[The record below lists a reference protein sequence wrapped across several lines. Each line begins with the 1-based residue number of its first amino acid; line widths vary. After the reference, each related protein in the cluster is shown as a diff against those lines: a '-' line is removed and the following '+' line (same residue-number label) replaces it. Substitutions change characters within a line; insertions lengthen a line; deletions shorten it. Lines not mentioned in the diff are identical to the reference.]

1 MAKKVTQL
9 TLPVASEPSSIL
21 PVLNV
26 TGGDKQIFDNSDG
39 SYLPDR
45 TSNAL
50 VLQPKIRL
58 ENPNVVT
65 QTTGSN
71 NEAVYKSSIADAKIT
86 SVAWYYSDGE
96 TDSEGNIIKHQ
107 ITDVAGKTKIEADA
121 STNTFRLKYYVNIPP
136 ELSGRKI
143 FAEVNY
149 IDPNLTEGQTLTL
162 DTTLTTAVSAS
173 IALSLQNSPDLES
186 DSKLY
191 VSDGYELNPLN
202 TPCVD
207 DNGNNVEGA
216 WKRYLRCQLLNGT
229 EAVKDAHSD
238 SDDYESD
245 RTGNAFYFWYQVVN
259 GNERLITKDVEW
271 FDGTFFADGTASK
284 ECAVNLGKIQT
295 VHLRCYAG
303 YIPYGELDDFI
314 DESGMIVP
322 SKCKY
327 GYLRHDYRLNV
338 RIPPIDSY
346 KVIDVTSPIIYA
358 KETNRTDVKVVKRLQ
373 VNSYGRTLN
382 DMTLISS
389 PEKFT
394 LVEKLFKITW
404 EVGTATDSNGDV
416 TSWKILSSREFLT
429 TTTKE
434 LGMTATIEPKLRVS
448 IEPRYP
454 TLYGNNYVVGYKDN
468 SLGVEPIEMHGN
480 NEWLRQYNFVLCD
493 MTQTYTK
500 TVDGTSYLAQKSIIL
515 RRDNLLR
522 NSGGDFAPV
531 VVISEGQY
539 ADSTLALYTKSGS
552 TYSLYCSA
560 GNYDPVA
567 YVENMLRP
575 YYAGS
580 KTAAAI
586 KLYKKNADGTYS
598 EAHTLLPWETVDNK
612 WSVFLDSFGRDVYY
626 LDNVTGDSGTVWR
639 GIFSDLSNVEGGK
652 WDGIDISKYRL
663 RRTGISPCPAASV
676 TYNGKTVMRNMFYL
690 KAGMTNCQGAA
701 GTNNCTTML
710 RDPNRTY
717 PRVNDVQAINL
728 MNYSRNNN
736 PDTTKPYP
744 CAEGGYNNWSASI
757 MAQELI
763 HGTKSLY
770 TSGMYGSGISSN
782 EPCANEA
789 NYLLSGGTRMKL
801 STSSTWTHYKKWGD
815 TAPFK
820 PASGTAATTM
830 TATLNQ
836 EHPKEQC
843 MESLIVLSFAKEFGI
858 AADTW
863 FTVYGGTYKYVTPS
877 GCKGLA
883 DGYMNARVYK
893 DIGGTVNGYNTSTSA
908 AETWTVEAMLRMS
921 ICGGVNLCGDIFSYW
936 PGGADVIITIL
947 NDPATTKVGNKA
959 EAYSELDQLKWVR
972 DTNTKLSL
980 ATKFES
986 QKAYP
991 LRYTLESTFN
1001 NWIKKR
1007 EGYTPIGSSA
1017 GGGISSGEC
1026 CYVTLNNDGY
1036 GSDLTVHQRAALRFR
1051 FAAAAA
1057 SCAPRSLVAY
1067 NSASVANR
1075 YYGGSAQVLL

>member
-1 MAKKVTQL
+1 MAKKTTQL
-9 TLPVASEPSSIL
+9 TLPVSLEASSIL
-21 PVLNV
+21 PVLEV
-26 TGGDKQIFDNSDG
+26 TGGNKQIYDNSDG

-45 TSNAL
+45 KITPL

-58 ENPNVVT
+58 ENPNSVN
-65 QTTGSN
+65 S
-71 NEAVYKSSIADAKIT
+71 ELKASIGDAKIT
-86 SVAWYYSDGE
+86 SVTWYYSDN
-96 TDSEGNIIKHQ
+96 GNTLHE
-107 ITDVAGKTKIEADA
+107 ITNVAGKTVITANA
-121 STNTFRLKYYVNIPP
+121 STNTFTLKYYINIPA
-136 ELSGRKI
+136 ELSGRRI
-143 FAEVNY
+143 FAKVNY
-149 IDPNLTEGQTLTL
+149 TDPNVSTTQTVTL
-162 DTTLTTAVSAS
+162 DTMLTTAVSAS
-173 IALSLQNSPDLES
+173 IALSLQNAPGTSTS
-186 DSKLY
+186 QKLY

-202 TPCVD
+202 ELRVD
-207 DNGNNVEGA
+207 DNGNDINNA
-216 WKRYLRCQLLNGT
+216 WKRYLRCQLLNGKS
-229 EAVKDAHSD
+229 EVKDAHSS
-238 SDDYESD
+238 SDGYESD
-245 RTGNAFYFWYQVVN
+245 RTGNAFYFWYQVIN
-259 GNERLITKDVEW
+259 GVEHLITKDVEW
-271 FDGTFFADGTASK
+271 FDGTFYADGTAAK
-284 ECAVNLGKIQT
+284 ECCVDLGKIQT

-303 YIPYGELDDFI
+303 YIPYGELDDYV
-314 DESGMIVP
+314 DGSGMIVP

-327 GYLRHDYRLNV
+327 GYLRNDYRLNV

-346 KVIDVTSPIIYA
+346 KVIDVTSPVVYA
-358 KETNRTDVKVVKRLQ
+358 KETNRDDVKVVKRLQ
-373 VNSYGRTLN
+373 INSHARTLN
-382 DMTLISS
+382 DMKLATPPTSY
-389 PEKFT
+389 T
-394 LVEKLFKITW
+394 LVEKLFNITW
-404 EVGTATDSNGDV
+404 ELATAKDSDGNPTEWSV
-416 TSWKILSSREFLT
+416 ISNREFLK
-429 TTTKE
+429 TTTKA
-434 LGMTATIEPKLRVS
+434 LGWTVTNNPIIRVS
-448 IEPRYP
+448 VEPRYP
-454 TLYGNNYVVGYKDN
+454 SLYGNNYVVGYKADTT
-468 SLGVEPIEMHGN
+468 GVVPMEKHGN

-493 MTQTYTK
+493 MTK
-500 TVDGTSYLAQKSIIL
+500 TVGKTENGVSFSTQKYITL

-522 NSGGDFAPV
+522 NAGGDFAPV
-531 VVISEGQY
+531 VVISDEQY

-552 TYSLYCSA
+552 KYSTYCSA
-560 GNYDPVA
+560 GGYSPEA

-575 YYAGS
+575 FYAGS
-580 KTAAAI
+580 KTADAI
-586 KLYKKNADGTYS
+586 KLYKKNSDGAYS
-598 EAHTLLPWETVDNK
+598 EAHALLPWETVDNK
-612 WSVFLDSFGRDVYY
+612 WSVFLDSFGRDVYF
-626 LDNVTGDSGTVWR
+626 LDNIEGESGTVWR
-639 GIFSDLSNVEGGK
+639 GIFSDLTNVEDGK
-652 WDGIDISKYRL
+652 WDGIDLSQYRI
-663 RRTGISPCPAASV
+663 RRTGISPCPV
-676 TYNGKTVMRNMFYL
+676 TTVSYNGKTVTRNMFYL
-690 KAGMTNCQGAA
+690 KQGMSNCQGGA
-701 GTNNCTTML
+701 GSSNCTTML
-710 RDPNRTY
+710 RDQNRTY

-736 PDTTKPYP
+736 PDTNKPYP

-770 TSGMYGSGISSN
+770 TSDMYGSGISSN

-820 PASGTAATTM
+820 PASSVAATTM
-830 TATLNQ
+830 TTSLNQ

-877 GCKGLA
+877 GCKGLP

-921 ICGGVNLCGDIFSYW
+921 ICGGINLCGDIFSYW

-1007 EGYTPIGSSA
+1007 EGYTPIGSSV
-1017 GGGISSGEC
+1017 GGDISSGEC
-1026 CYVTLNNDGY
+1026 CYVDLSNYDY

-1051 FAAAAA
+1051 FTA
-1057 SCAPRSLVAY
+1057 SNMLCAPRSMYAIY
-1067 NSASVANR
+1067 PATNARRSN
-1075 YYGGSAQVLL
+1075 GGSAQVLL

>member
-1 MAKKVTQL
+1 
-9 TLPVASEPSSIL
+9 
-21 PVLNV
+21 
-26 TGGDKQIFDNSDG
+26 
-39 SYLPDR
+39 
-45 TSNAL
+45 
-50 VLQPKIRL
+50 
-58 ENPNVVT
+58 
-65 QTTGSN
+65 
-71 NEAVYKSSIADAKIT
+71 
-86 SVAWYYSDGE
+86 
-96 TDSEGNIIKHQ
+96 
-107 ITDVAGKTKIEADA
+107 
-121 STNTFRLKYYVNIPP
+121 
-136 ELSGRKI
+136 
-143 FAEVNY
+143 
-149 IDPNLTEGQTLTL
+149 
-162 DTTLTTAVSAS
+162 
-173 IALSLQNSPDLES
+173 
-186 DSKLY
+186 
-191 VSDGYELNPLN
+191 
-202 TPCVD
+202 
-207 DNGNNVEGA
+207 
-216 WKRYLRCQLLNGT
+216 
-229 EAVKDAHSD
+229 
-238 SDDYESD
+238 
-245 RTGNAFYFWYQVVN
+245 
-259 GNERLITKDVEW
+259 
-271 FDGTFFADGTASK
+271 
-284 ECAVNLGKIQT
+284 
-295 VHLRCYAG
+295 
-303 YIPYGELDDFI
+303 
-314 DESGMIVP
+314 
-322 SKCKY
+322 
-327 GYLRHDYRLNV
+327 
-338 RIPPIDSY
+338 
-346 KVIDVTSPIIYA
+346 
-358 KETNRTDVKVVKRLQ
+358 
-373 VNSYGRTLN
+373 
-382 DMTLISS
+382 
-389 PEKFT
+389 
-394 LVEKLFKITW
+394 
-404 EVGTATDSNGDV
+404 
-416 TSWKILSSREFLT
+416 
-429 TTTKE
+429 
-434 LGMTATIEPKLRVS
+434 
-448 IEPRYP
+448 
-454 TLYGNNYVVGYKDN
+454 
-468 SLGVEPIEMHGN
+468 
-480 NEWLRQYNFVLCD
+480 
-493 MTQTYTK
+493 
-500 TVDGTSYLAQKSIIL
+500 
-515 RRDNLLR
+515 
-522 NSGGDFAPV
+522 
-531 VVISEGQY
+531 
-539 ADSTLALYTKSGS
+539 
-552 TYSLYCSA
+552 
-560 GNYDPVA
+560 
-567 YVENMLRP
+567 MLRK

-580 KTAAAI
+580 KTADAI
-586 KLYKKNADGTYS
+586 KLYKKNDDGTYS
-598 EAHTLLPWETVDNK
+598 EAHALLPWETTDNR
-612 WSVFLDSFGRDVYY
+612 WSIFLDSFGRDVYF
-626 LDNVTGDSGTVWR
+626 LDNVTGESGTVWR

-736 PDTTKPYP
+736 PDTNKPYP

-770 TSGMYGSGISSN
+770 TSDMYGSGISSN

-830 TATLNQ
+830 TTTLNQ

-921 ICGGVNLCGDIFSYW
+921 ICGGINLCGDIFSYW

-1026 CYVTLNNDGY
+1026 CYANLYNDGY

-1051 FAAAAA
+1051 YHAVN
-1057 SCAPRSLVAY
+1057 SYCAPRSMSA
-1067 NSASVANR
+1067 NSPATNATRNS
-1075 YYGGSAQVLL
+1075 GGSAQVLL

>member
-1 MAKKVTQL
+1 MAKKTTQL
-9 TLPVASEPSSIL
+9 TLPVSLEASSIL
-21 PVLNV
+21 PVLEV
-26 TGGDKQIFDNSDG
+26 TGGNKQIHDNSDG

-45 TSNAL
+45 KTTPL

-58 ENPNVVT
+58 ENPNSVNT
-65 QTTGSN
+65 ELKAAIG
-71 NEAVYKSSIADAKIT
+71 DAKIT
-86 SVAWYYSDGE
+86 SVTWYYSDN
-96 TDSEGNIIKHQ
+96 GNTLHEM
-107 ITDVAGKTKIEADA
+107 TDVKGKTEITANV
-121 STNTFRLKYYVNIPP
+121 STNTFTLKYYINIPA
-136 ELSGRKI
+136 ELSGRRI
-143 FAEVNY
+143 FAKVNY
-149 IDPNLTEGQTLTL
+149 TDPNVSTTQTVTL
-162 DTTLTTAVSAS
+162 DTMLTTAVSAS
-173 IALSLQNSPDLES
+173 IALSLQNAPGTSTS
-186 DSKLY
+186 QKLY

-202 TPCVD
+202 ELRVD
-207 DNGNNVEGA
+207 DNGNDINNA
-216 WKRYLRCQLLNGT
+216 WKRYLRCQLLNGQS
-229 EAVKDAHSD
+229 EVKDAHSS
-238 SDDYESD
+238 SDGYESD
-245 RTGNAFYFWYQVVN
+245 RTGNAFYFWYQVIN
-259 GNERLITKDVEW
+259 GVEHLITKDVEW
-271 FDGTFFADGTASK
+271 FDGTFYADGTAAK
-284 ECAVNLGKIQT
+284 ECCVDLGKIQT

-303 YIPYGELDDFI
+303 YIPYGELDDYV
-314 DESGMIVP
+314 DGSGMIVP

-327 GYLRHDYRLNV
+327 GYLRNDYRLNV

-346 KVIDVTSPIIYA
+346 KVIDVTSPVVYA
-358 KETNRTDVKVVKRLQ
+358 KETNRDDVKVVKRLQ
-373 VNSYGRTLN
+373 INSHARTLN
-382 DMTLISS
+382 DMKRAT
-389 PEKFT
+389 PPTTYT
-394 LVEKLFKITW
+394 LVEKLFNITW
-404 EVGTATDSNGDV
+404 ELATAKDSDGNPTEWSV
-416 TSWKILSSREFLT
+416 ISNREFLD
-429 TTTKE
+429 TTTKA
-434 LGMTATIEPKLRVS
+434 LGWTATNNPIIRVS
-448 IEPRYP
+448 VEPRYP
-454 TLYGNNYVVGYKDN
+454 SLYGNNYVVGYKADTT
-468 SLGVEPIEMHGN
+468 GVVPMEKHGN

-493 MTQTYTK
+493 MTQTVGK
-500 TVDGTSYLAQKSIIL
+500 TENGVSFSTQKYITL

-522 NSGGDFAPV
+522 NAGGDFAPV
-531 VVISEGQY
+531 VVISDEQY

-552 TYSLYCSA
+552 KYSAYCSA
-560 GNYDPVA
+560 GGYSPEA
-567 YVENMLRP
+567 YTENMLRP
-575 YYAGS
+575 FYAGS
-580 KTAAAI
+580 KTADAI
-586 KLYKKNADGTYS
+586 KLYKKNDDGTYS
-598 EAHTLLPWETVDNK
+598 EAHALLPWETTDNR
-612 WSVFLDSFGRDVYY
+612 WSIFLDSFGRDVYF
-626 LDNVTGDSGTVWR
+626 LDNVVGESGTVWR
-639 GIFSDLSNVEGGK
+639 GIFSDLTNVEDGK
-652 WDGIDISKYRL
+652 WDGIELSQYRI
-663 RRTGISPCPAASV
+663 RRTGISPCPV
-676 TYNGKTVMRNMFYL
+676 TTVSYNGKTVTRNMFYL
-690 KAGMTNCQGAA
+690 KQGMSNCQGGA
-701 GTNNCTTML
+701 GISNCTTMFK
-710 RDPNRTY
+710 DTNRTY

-728 MNYSRNNN
+728 MDYSRNNN
-736 PDTTKPYP
+736 PDTNKPYP

-815 TAPFK
+815 AAPFK
-820 PASGTAATTM
+820 PASGTAATAM
-830 TATLNQ
+830 TTTLNQ
-836 EHPKEQC
+836 EYPKEQC

-921 ICGGVNLCGDIFSYW
+921 ICGGINLCGDIFSYW

-1017 GGGISSGEC
+1017 GGDISSGEC

-1036 GSDLTVHQRAALRFR
+1036 GSDLTVHHRAALRFR
-1051 FAAAAA
+1051 YHANN
-1057 SCAPRSLVAY
+1057 SPCAPRSMHA
-1067 NSASVANR
+1067 SAPAAFASRSV
-1075 YYGGSAQVLL
+1075 GGSAQVLL

>member
-1 MAKKVTQL
+1 MTRKIK
-9 TLPVASEPSSIL
+9 
-21 PVLNV
+21 LNV
-26 TGGDKQIFDNSDG
+26 SVVKQPIDIAPFLDIKGSTTQKLQNDDG
-39 SYLPDR
+39 SYIPDR
-45 TSNAL
+45 RSNPMEITPR
-50 VLQPKIRL
+50 VRL
-58 ENPNVVT
+58 CDPNTVNAEGKPT
-65 QTTGSN
+65 WINAT
-71 NEAVYKSSIADAKIT
+71 IT
-86 SVAWYYSDGE
+86 SVSWYTKEPNSAEWKEMTEKAGE
-96 TDSEGNIIKHQ
+96 VVFD
-107 ITDVAGKTKIEADA
+107 
-121 STNTFRLKYYVNIPP
+121 STNKTTLSYYINVPS
-136 ELSGRKI
+136 EMSGRCIKAVI
-143 FAEVNY
+143 KFKDPSTLDSNGNQVARTCNAEVMLSTY
-149 IDPNLTEGQTLTL
+149 
-162 DTTLTTAVSAS
+162 VSAA
-173 IALSLQNSPDLES
+173 IALSLVDKPGTD
-186 DSKLY
+186 KLY
-191 VSDGYELNPLN
+191 AQDGYVINPLN
-202 TPCVD
+202 TPYT
-207 DNGNNVEGA
+207 DNG
-216 WKRYLRCQLLNGT
+216 WQRYLRCQLKDGMDDVEMANNGN
-229 EAVKDAHSD
+229 
-238 SDDYESD
+238 DYNS
-245 RTGNAFYFWYQVVN
+245 TPQGNAFYFWYQVI
-259 GNERLITKDVEW
+259 GTDEILLTKDTDW
-271 FDGTFFADGTASK
+271 FDGTFFADGTASP
-284 ECAVNLGKIQT
+284 ECRVDLAKIQN
-295 VHLRCYAG
+295 VHLRCRAG
-303 YIPYGELDDFI
+303 YVPYGQLGDYI
-314 DESGMIVP
+314 DPATGKILP
-322 SKCKY
+322 SACDR
-327 GYLRHDYRLNV
+327 GYLSIDYRLSV
-338 RIPPIDSY
+338 RIPAIQKMD
-346 KVIDVTSPIIYA
+346 VIPVSKDINLKSELGRSDVPYIRRVHIVCAGHTI
-358 KETNRTDVKVVKRLQ
+358 
-373 VNSYGRTLN
+373 N
-382 DMTLISS
+382 DLSLSVASWRSLKASGQKTY
-389 PEKFT
+389 
-394 LVEKLFKITW
+394 VEKLFNIVWTY
-404 EVGTATDSNGDV
+404 NGK
-416 TSWKILSSREFLT
+416 TSTGEFLDT
-429 TTTKE
+429 TMA
-434 LGMTATIEPKLRVS
+434 GVGSSVS
-448 IEPRYP
+448 KPNPEITVEVSPVYP
-454 TLYGNNYVVGYKDN
+454 NLWGDNYVQGFQADTTSVT
-468 SLGVEPIEMHGN
+468 PIKEDGN
-480 NEWLRQYNFVLCD
+480 KEWLRNYGFVLCD
-493 MTQTYTK
+493 MTKTYDKTDNGVAYKTQGYTK
-500 TVDGTSYLAQKSIIL
+500 LQ
-515 RRDNLLR
+515 RDNLLR
-522 NSGGDFAPV
+522 NIDGVYSPA
-531 VVISEGQY
+531 VVISDSQF
-539 ADSTLALYTKSGS
+539 ADSTVDLYTKSGS
-552 TYSLYCSA
+552 TYKLYYAA

-575 YYAGS
+575 FYAGS
-580 KTAAAI
+580 KTADAI
-586 KLYKKNADGTYS
+586 KLYKKNSDGTYS
-598 EAHTLLPWETVDNK
+598 EAHALLPWETVDNK
-612 WSVFLDSFGRDVYY
+612 WSIFLDSFGRDVYF
-626 LDNVTGDSGTVWR
+626 LDNVTGESGTVWR

-736 PDTTKPYP
+736 PDTNKPYP

-1036 GSDLTVHQRAALRFR
+1036 GSDLTVHQRAALRCR
-1051 FAAAAA
+1051 SFAN
-1057 SCAPRSLVAY
+1057 SSTCAPRSMFAFVP
-1067 NSASVANR
+1067 ASYASRGN
-1075 YYGGSAQVLL
+1075 GGSAQVLL